1 MTAGSV
7 ASVAMPM
14 GKVIKRESGITKGI
28 KKKMVDEG
36 ELSENDLI
44 LVPGQMSKRSKG
56 FVSKDRNEM
65 ERIEMAKSDVV
76 QSVKSATAIFSILKN
91 SDDEIEGWVQEKLAK
106 AEDYLDTVRE
116 YLEGKSMP
124 AEGMSAGVRM
134 QRALQREK
142 EKRERS
148 ERYAEKHF
156 PIGKKPEQNTEPQ
169 KEVKEDDKAVDDFLA
184 RGGKIQ
190 YGKSQKGPKKPG
202 LSYAS
207 KHIGGSGDKM
217 KMSRTGFGTKSAG
230 NKPVV
235 TAEGSTD
242 WMDDMR
248 AMAHKMAPQDKMRE
262 RQAERD
268 AQAKAERQQKIQQ
281 DIENLP
287 DLISQFRDMKSEY
300 ESMGGSNWQYADNE
314 QNLSDEE
321 RKARGMET
329 SMRQLADRIHTAKKA
344 SEGLAE
350 SKPDFAKMF
359 NKKIGKHNAA
369 VVKTKKEIG
378 TRVADIGPGGK
389 EYNVKTDKEWDKQKG
404 VTEVAPPGAK
414 AERMVKH
421 IKKSYNKDGKITP
434 KEKSIAYATAWKAH
448 NKGKVEEQGVAE
460 GSESKDTLIST
471 LNSFGYYTDDSRVY
485 VNDDGDKIVRVG
497 SEWKHQSGK
506 RGRGA
511 EELGDFLSSNQGVA
525 EGSMYGDEEVSWEKG
540 GTRAP
545 TGAFRNP
552 AVKKVVFSGTGDDGG
567 KYEVIQS
574 GPDDYMI
581 HANDKHI
588 DTYPSLQRA
597 MSVLKNEVSGL
608 KKSVDEESKGLWAN
622 IHAKRERI
630 KQGSG
635 EKMRTPGSK
644 GAPTADALRKSAK

>member
-1 MTAGSV
+1 MKITNLLENTLASMPDPGQTAFRSGRSETSLEEMTAGGTV
-7 ASVAMPM
+7 AGAVAPVSKPM
-14 GKVIKRESGITKGI
+14 GKMIKRESGITKGI

-36 ELSENDLI
+36 ELSETDLI
-44 LVPGQMSKRSKG
+44 MVPGQMSKRTKG
-56 FVSKDRNEM
+56 FVNKDRNEM

-76 QSVKSATAIFSILKN
+76 QSVKSAKSIFNILKT
-91 SDDEIEGWVQEKLAK
+91 SEDEIEGWVQEKLAK
-106 AEDYLDTVRE
+106 AEDYLNTVRE
-116 YLEGKSMP
+116 YLEGKNMQ
-124 AEGMSAGVRM
+124 AEGMSASERM

-202 LSYAS
+202 LSYGS

-217 KMSRTGFGTKSAG
+217 KLSRTGYGTKPAG

-242 WMDDMR
+242 WMQDMK
-248 AMAHKMAPQDKMRE
+248 AMAHKMAPQDKLRQG
-262 RQAERD
+262 QAERQSQQ
-268 AQAKAERQQKIQQ
+268 QAEQQKRLQQ

-287 DLISQFRDMKSEY
+287 ELMSQFREMKSEY
-300 ESMGGSNWQYADNE
+300 ESLGGRNWQYADRE

-329 SMRQLADRIHTAKKA
+329 SLRQLADRIRAAKQG

-359 NKKIGKHNAA
+359 NKKIDKHNKA

-421 IKKSYNKDGKITP
+421 IKKSYAKDGKITP

-460 GSESKDTLIST
+460 GWMS
-471 LNSFGYYTDDSRVY
+471 DD
-485 VNDDGDKIVRVG
+485 
-497 SEWKHQSGK
+497 EP
-506 RGRGA
+506 
-511 EELGDFLSSNQGVA
+511 
-525 EGSMYGDEEVSWEKG
+525 VSWEKG
-540 GTRAP
+540 GTKAP

-581 HANDKHI
+581 HANGKHI

-608 KKSVDEESKGLWAN
+608 KKTVDEESKGLWAN
-622 IHAKRERI
+622 IHAKQERI
-630 KQGSG
+630 KHGSG
-635 EKMRTPGSK
+635 EKMRKPGSK

>member
-1 MTAGSV
+1 MKITNLLENTVASMPDPGQTAFRSGRSETSLEEMTAGGTV
-7 ASVAMPM
+7 AGVVAPVSKPM
-14 GKVIKRESGITKGI
+14 GKVIKRESGIAQGI

-116 YLEGKSMP
+116 YLEGKNMQ
-124 AEGMSAGVRM
+124 AEGMSASERM

-217 KMSRTGFGTKSAG
+217 KMSRTGYGTKPAG

-248 AMAHKMAPQDKMRE
+248 AMAHKMAPQDEMRK

-268 AQAKAERQQKIQQ
+268 AQAQAERQQRIQQ

-404 VTEVAPPGAK
+404 VAEGAK
-414 AERMVKH
+414 VDRMVKH
-421 IKKSYNKDGKITP
+421 VKSSEKKLGHSD
-434 KEKSIAYATAWKAH
+434 KEAENIAWATA
-448 NKGKVEEQGVAE
+448 NKRGMLDNKNKKVEEQGMAE
-460 GSESKDTLIST
+460 GE
-471 LNSFGYYTDDSRVY
+471 
-485 VNDDGDKIVRVG
+485 
-497 SEWKHQSGK
+497 
-506 RGRGA
+506 
-511 EELGDFLSSNQGVA
+511 
-525 EGSMYGDEEVSWEKG
+525 MYGDEEVSWEKG
-540 GTRAP
+540 GRRAP

-581 HANDKHI
+581 HANGKHI
-588 DTYPSLQRA
+588 DTYSSLQRA

>member
-1 MTAGSV
+1 MKINNLLEATIASMPEPGQQSFRSGRSETSLEEMTAGSV

-36 ELSENDLI
+36 ELSENDI
-44 LVPGQMSKRSKG
+44 IVMPGQMSKSPSG
-56 FVSKDRNEM
+56 FMSKDRNEM

-91 SDDEIEGWVQEKLAK
+91 SNDEVEGWVQEKLAK

-124 AEGMSAGVRM
+124 AEGMSASVRM

-142 EKRERS
+142 ERRERS

-217 KMSRTGFGTKSAG
+217 KMSRTGYGTKPAG

-248 AMAHKMAPQDKMRE
+248 AMAHKMAPQDEMRK

-268 AQAKAERQQKIQQ
+268 AQAKAERQQRIQQ

-378 TRVADIGPGGK
+378 TRVADIGAGGK
-389 EYNVKTDKEWDKQKG
+389 EYNVKTDREWDKQKG
-404 VTEVAPPGAK
+404 V
-414 AERMVKH
+414 
-421 IKKSYNKDGKITP
+421 
-434 KEKSIAYATAWKAH
+434 
-448 NKGKVEEQGVAE
+448 AE
-460 GSESKDTLIST
+460 G
-471 LNSFGYYTDDSRVY
+471 V
-485 VNDDGDKIVRVG
+485 
-497 SEWKHQSGK
+497 
-506 RGRGA
+506 
-511 EELGDFLSSNQGVA
+511 
-525 EGSMYGDEEVSWEKG
+525 MYGDEEVSWEKG

-581 HANDKHI
+581 HANGKHI
-588 DTYPSLQRA
+588 DTYSSLQRA
-597 MSVLKNEVSGL
+597 MNVLKNEVSGL

-622 IHAKRERI
+622 IHAKRDRI
-630 KQGSG
+630 KHGSG
-635 EKMRTPGSK
+635 EKMRKPGSK

>member
-1 MTAGSV
+1 MKITNLLENTLASMPDPGQTAFRSGRSETSLEEMTAGGTVAGAV
-7 ASVAMPM
+7 ASVSKPM
-14 GKVIKRESGITKGI
+14 GKMIKRESGITKGI
-28 KKKMVDEG
+28 NKKMVDEG

-44 LVPGQMSKRSKG
+44 LVPGQISKRSKG

-169 KEVKEDDKAVDDFLA
+169 KEVKE
-184 RGGKIQ
+184 GGQ
-190 YGKSQKGPKKPG
+190 
-202 LSYAS
+202 
-207 KHIGGSGDKM
+207 
-217 KMSRTGFGTKSAG
+217 
-230 NKPVV
+230 
-235 TAEGSTD
+235 D

-248 AMAHKMAPQDKMRE
+248 AMAHKMAPQDKLRQG
-262 RQAERD
+262 QAERQSQQ
-268 AQAKAERQQKIQQ
+268 QAEQQKRLQQ

-287 DLISQFRDMKSEY
+287 ELMSQFREMKSEY
-300 ESMGGSNWQYADNE
+300 ESLGGRNWQYADNE
-314 QNLSDEE
+314 QNLSAEE

-329 SMRQLADRIHTAKKA
+329 SMRQLANRIRAAKEA

-359 NKKIGKHNAA
+359 NKKIDKHNKA

-421 IKKSYNKDGKITP
+421 IKKSYAKDGKITP

-448 NKGKVEEQGVAE
+448 NKGSVEEGVAEALGLYGPFTVTINTGERPQSRTKTKKFRREDDAILWAQDWLEDFPQYSFATAEVTDPDGNVVWTTDESLEEQGVAE
-460 GSESKDTLIST
+460 GWMS
-471 LNSFGYYTDDSRVY
+471 DD
-485 VNDDGDKIVRVG
+485 
-497 SEWKHQSGK
+497 EP
-506 RGRGA
+506 
-511 EELGDFLSSNQGVA
+511 
-525 EGSMYGDEEVSWEKG
+525 VSWEKG
-540 GTRAP
+540 GTKAP

-552 AVKKVVFSGTGDDGG
+552 AAKKVVFSGTGDDGG

-581 HANDKHI
+581 HANGKHI
-588 DTYPSLQRA
+588 DTYPSLHRA

-608 KKSVDEESKGLWAN
+608 KKTVDEESKGLWAN

-630 KQGSG
+630 KHGSG
-635 EKMRTPGSK
+635 EKMRKPGSK

>member
-1 MTAGSV
+1 MKITNLLENTIASMPDPGQTAFRSGRSETSLEEMTAGGTV
-7 ASVAMPM
+7 AGVVAPVSKPM
-14 GKVIKRESGITKGI
+14 GKVIKRESGIAQGI

-116 YLEGKSMP
+116 YLEGKNMQ
-124 AEGMSAGVRM
+124 AEGMSASERM

-217 KMSRTGFGTKSAG
+217 KMSRTGYGTKPAG

-248 AMAHKMAPQDKMRE
+248 AMAHKMAPQDEMRK

-268 AQAKAERQQKIQQ
+268 AQAQAERQQRIQQ

-378 TRVADIGPGGK
+378 TRVADIGAGGK

-404 VTEVAPPGAK
+404 VTEMNVGKRKPKPDSY
-414 AERMVKH
+414 H
-421 IKKSYNKDGKITP
+421 INKDGKPVSLASYDDKDSAI
-434 KEKSIAYATAWKAH
+434 KDRDEKHPGAEVHQVGSRGKV
-448 NKGKVEEQGVAE
+448 KGKFEEGAKVDRMVGHVKSSEKKLGHSDKEAE
-460 GSESKDTLIST
+460 NI
-471 LNSFGYYTDDSRVY
+471 
-485 VNDDGDKIVRVG
+485 
-497 SEWKHQSGK
+497 
-506 RGRGA
+506 A
-511 EELGDFLSSNQGVA
+511 
-525 EGSMYGDEEVSWEKG
+525 
-540 GTRAP
+540 
-545 TGAFRNP
+545 
-552 AVKKVVFSGTGDDGG
+552 
-567 KYEVIQS
+567 
-574 GPDDYMI
+574 
-581 HANDKHI
+581 
-588 DTYPSLQRA
+588 
-597 MSVLKNEVSGL
+597 
-608 KKSVDEESKGLWAN
+608 WAN
-622 IHAKRERI
+622 NC
-630 KQGSG
+630 
-635 EKMRTPGSK
+635 
-644 GAPTADALRKSAK
+644 